1 MIGALRRRRARQAA
15 ARVDDCAAKAG
26 ALYDGGYN
34 CAQAVLQASTG
45 RSDPELLAMAEAFGG
60 GIGASGCLCGAVT
73 GGVMALGLKGQ
84 GTRSGEVILWEMP
97 SRRRKR
103 TLEHAGACVAFSPD
117 GKTLATGSKS
127 GGIALWDPNTGKLV
141 KDLV

>member
-34 CAQAVLQASTG
+34 CAHAVLQASTG
-45 RSDPELLAMAEAFGG
+45 RSDQELLAMAEAFGG
-60 GIGASGCLCGAVT
+60 GIGTSGCLCGAVT

-84 GTRSGEVILWEMP
+84 GARSGELVAAFREEFRTTCCRGLSKDYRWL
-97 SRRRKR
+97 SREHKANCRRI
-103 TLEHAGACVAFSPD
+103 TVATAGMVA
-117 GKTLATGSKS
+117 
-127 GGIALWDPNTGKLV
+127 KLL
-141 KDLV
+141 KP

>member
-84 GTRSGEVILWEMP
+84 GARSGELVAAFREEFRTTCCRGLSKDYRWL
-97 SRRRKR
+97 SREHKANCRRI
-103 TLEHAGACVAFSPD
+103 TVATAGMVA
-117 GKTLATGSKS
+117 
-127 GGIALWDPNTGKLV
+127 KLL
-141 KDLV
+141 KP

>member
-34 CAQAVLQASTG
+34 CTQSVLQASTG

-84 GTRSGEVILWEMP
+84 GARSGELVAAFREEFRTTCCRGLSKDYRWL
-97 SRRRKR
+97 SREHKANCRRI
-103 TLEHAGACVAFSPD
+103 TVATAGMVA
-117 GKTLATGSKS
+117 
-127 GGIALWDPNTGKLV
+127 KLL
-141 KDLV
+141 KP